1 MQVLNRNLIA
11 LALGAAL
18 VAPAAFAQAKLGP
31 VATPSVPTTSAGQAT
46 AQSAISA
53 ERPTVPTLPTQSD
66 TRASDAVT
74 KKTSVEKGKK
84 VEADATITTTTDAST
99 DASTDAAKAA
109 GSAKMSSSAAATQK
123 AMGADTNP
131 GKGNW
136 WQAADADGDGKLSTT
151 EANAN
156 AGLASRFATIDAN
169 KDGFVTN
176 DEYRTFYTA
185 NASQGEQH
193 AAAHS
198 AVVTR
203 DVWVKL
209 DADADSRISLAEAAA
224 NASLTGSFATM
235 DSNSDGF
242 VTQDEYTAYTK
253 ANK

>member
-18 VAPAAFAQAKLGP
+18 VAPAAFAQARLGP
-31 VATPSVPTTSAGQAT
+31 VAAPTVPTTSAGQAT

-53 ERPTVPTLPTQSD
+53 ERPTVPTLPTQSN

-74 KKTSVEKGKK
+74 TTT
-84 VEADATITTTTDAST
+84 ADARADAG
-99 DASTDAAKAA
+99 KAA
-109 GSAKMSSSAAATQK
+109 GSANMTSSTAATQK

-156 AGLASRFATIDAN
+156 AGLASRFASIDAS
-169 KDGFVTN
+169 KDGFVTS
-176 DEYRTFYTA
+176 DEYRVFYAA

>member
-1 MQVLNRNLIA
+1 MQALNRNLIA

-31 VATPSVPTTSAGQAT
+31 VATPAVPTTSAGQAT

-53 ERPTVPTLPTQSD
+53 ERPTVPTLPTQAD
-66 TRASDAVT
+66 TRASEAVT
-74 KKTSVEKGKK
+74 KKTTVEKGK
-84 VEADATITTTTDAST
+84 VETDTATTTTTDATT
-99 DASTDAAKAA
+99 DTAKAA
-109 GSAKMSSSAAATQK
+109 GSANMTSSTAATQK

-136 WQAADADGDGKLSTT
+136 WQAADTDGDGKLSTT

-156 AGLASRFATIDAN
+156 AGLASRFATIDTN
-169 KDGFVTN
+169 KDGFVSS
-176 DEYRTFYTA
+176 DEYRAFYTA

-209 DADADSRISLAEAAA
+209 DADADSRISLAEAAG
-224 NASLTGSFATM
+224 NASLTASFAMM

>member
-31 VATPSVPTTSAGQAT
+31 VGA
-46 AQSAISA
+46 
-53 ERPTVPTLPTQSD
+53 PTVSTLPTQAD
-66 TRASDAVT
+66 TRASGAVT
-74 KKTSVEKGKK
+74 NRTTVETGKGKVK
-84 VEADATITTTTDAST
+84 ADTATTASAGATTDAT
-99 DASTDAAKAA
+99 KAA
-109 GSAKMSSSAAATQK
+109 GSANMTSSTAAMQK
-123 AMGADTNP
+123 TMGADTNP

-136 WQAADADGDGKLSTT
+136 WQAADTDGDGKLSST

-156 AGLASRFATIDAN
+156 AGLASRFAIIDAN
-169 KDGFVTN
+169 KDGFVSS

-209 DADADSRISLAEAAA
+209 DADADSRISLAEAAG
-224 NASLTGSFATM
+224 NASLTTSFATM

-253 ANK
+253 AHK

>member
-31 VATPSVPTTSAGQAT
+31 VATPAVPTTSAGQAT

-74 KKTSVEKGKK
+74 NKTTVEKGKK
-84 VEADATITTTTDAST
+84 VEADVSTTTTTA
-99 DASTDAAKAA
+99 ASTDAAKAA
-109 GSAKMSSSAAATQK
+109 GSVNMTSSTASTQM

-136 WQAADADGDGKLSTT
+136 WQAADANGDGKLSTT

-156 AGLASRFATIDAN
+156 AGLASRFATIDAD

-176 DEYRTFYTA
+176 NEYRVFYAA

-242 VTQDEYTAYTK
+242 VTQDEYTAYIK
-253 ANK
+253 SNK

>member
-18 VAPAAFAQAKLGP
+18 VAPAAFAQVGP
-31 VATPSVPTTSAGQAT
+31 VAAPTIPTTSAGQAT

-53 ERPTVPTLPTQSD
+53 ERPTVPTLPTKAD
-66 TRASDAVT
+66 TRATDAVS
-74 KKTSVEKGKK
+74 KKTTAGKPTTVVE
-84 VEADATITTTTDAST
+84 V
-99 DASTDAAKAA
+99 DAAAKAKMESEKAA
-109 GSAKMSSSAAATQK
+109 GSASMTSSTAATQK

-136 WQAADADGDGKLSTT
+136 WQDADTDGDGKLSTT

-156 AGLASRFATIDAN
+156 AGLSSRFSTIDAN
-169 KDGFVTN
+169 KDGFVTS
-176 DEYRTFYTA
+176 DEYRTFYTN

-209 DADADSRISLAEAAA
+209 DADADSRISLAEAAS
-224 NASLTGSFATM
+224 NTGLTASFATM
-235 DSNSDGF
+235 DSNADGF
-242 VTQDEYTAYTK
+242 ITQAEYTAYSK

>member
-18 VAPAAFAQAKLGP
+18 VAPAAFAQARLGP
-31 VATPSVPTTSAGQAT
+31 VAAPTVPTTSAGQAT

-53 ERPTVPTLPTQSD
+53 ERPTVPTLPTQSS
-66 TRASDAVT
+66 TRASDTA
-74 KKTSVEKGKK
+74 
-84 VEADATITTTTDAST
+84 TTTTADARA
-99 DASTDAAKAA
+99 DAGKAA
-109 GSAKMSSSAAATQK
+109 GSASMTSSTAATQK

-169 KDGFVTN
+169 KDGFVTS
-176 DEYRTFYTA
+176 DEYRVFYAA

-242 VTQDEYTAYTK
+242 VTQDEYTTYTK
-253 ANK
+253 SNK

>member
-31 VATPSVPTTSAGQAT
+31 VATPAVPTTSAGQAT

-53 ERPTVPTLPTQSD
+53 ERPTVPTLPTQAD

-74 KKTSVEKGKK
+74 NKTT
-84 VEADATITTTTDAST
+84 EATSDS
-99 DASTDAAKAA
+99 AKAA
-109 GSAKMSSSAAATQK
+109 GSANMTSSTAATQK

-136 WQAADADGDGKLSTT
+136 WQAADTDGDGKLSST

-169 KDGFVTN
+169 KDGFVSS

-209 DADADSRISLAEAAA
+209 DADADSRISLAEAAG
-224 NASLTGSFATM
+224 NASLTTSFATM

-242 VTQDEYTAYTK
+242 VTQDEYTAFTK

>member
-18 VAPAAFAQAKLGP
+18 VAPAAFAQARLGP
-31 VATPSVPTTSAGQAT
+31 VATP
-46 AQSAISA
+46 
-53 ERPTVPTLPTQSD
+53 TVPTLPIQSN
-66 TRASDAVT
+66 TRASDAATT
-74 KKTSVEKGKK
+74 KTVDAQ
-84 VEADATITTTTDAST
+84 ADAG
-99 DASTDAAKAA
+99 KAA
-109 GSAKMSSSAAATQK
+109 GSANMTSSTAATQK

-136 WQAADADGDGKLSTT
+136 WQAADTDGDGKLSTT

-169 KDGFVTN
+169 KDGFVAS
-176 DEYRTFYTA
+176 DEYRVFYAA

-242 VTQDEYTAYTK
+242 VTQDEYTTSTK
-253 ANK
+253 SNK